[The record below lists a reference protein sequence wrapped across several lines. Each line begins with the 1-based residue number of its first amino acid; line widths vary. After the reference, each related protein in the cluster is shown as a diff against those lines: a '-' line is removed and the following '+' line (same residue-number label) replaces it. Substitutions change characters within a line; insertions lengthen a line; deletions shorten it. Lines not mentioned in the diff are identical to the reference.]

1 MIIPVNFVVGAVV
14 VAVSTY
20 IYKDEACKKWFRDTG
35 TKLKNRARSS
45 TACLVKPEEKVAAEE
60 ITENNVFVVAE
71 AEITDTPRP

>member
-20 IYKDEACKKWFRDTG
+20 IYKDEACKKWFCDTG

-45 TACLVKPEEKVAAEE
+45 TACPVKSEEKVAVEK
-60 ITENNVFVVAE
+60 ITEKYISVVAE
-71 AEITDTPRP
+71 AETIDMLRP